1 VNVTVENLAPCK
13 KLVRFELEPKAVD
26 EAFEQMAKNFVREVQ
41 LPGFRPGKAPKDMV
55 LKKYEKEIS
64 DEVKKKLINDTFR
77 QGVKDQK
84 IEVVG
89 VPDLEEIQF
98 ARGQSLQFAATVETA
113 PEFELPEYR
122 GVPADRDMAT
132 VTEQDMERALSALQG
147 QQGKF
152 EKVDRPVKQG
162 DYVVVNYTGT
172 SEGKPLTEIAPAAR
186 GLTEQKAFWVEVK
199 PDSFI
204 PGFAMQL
211 EGAKAGDKRTVNIDF
226 PQDFVTPQLASK
238 KAVYDVEVVEVKERN
253 LPTIDDAFA
262 KSFGAE
268 NLEKLRE
275 GVRSDLQ
282 NELNL
287 RQKRSIRNQVV
298 KSLLD
303 KVTFDL
309 PETQVQHETR
319 NVVYEIVAENQKRG
333 VPKELIDQQKEEIF
347 NASSGTAKERVK
359 AAYVFQ
365 KIAEKEG
372 IRVSSEELNTRI
384 IALAQNYQMTPQK
397 FVQELEK
404 RDGLTEIHQQMLHE
418 KVVDYLQE
426 HAKIQDVPAKE
437 QEQKA

>member
-1 VNVTVENLAPCK
+1 MNVTVENLAPCK
-13 KLVRFELEPKAVD
+13 KLVRFELDAKAVD
-26 EAFEQMAKNFVREVQ
+26 EAYDKMAKDFVREAQ

-64 DEVKKKLINDTFR
+64 EEVKKKLIGDTFR
-77 QGVKDQK
+77 QGVKEQK
-84 IEVVG
+84 LEVVG

-98 ARGQSLQFAATVETA
+98 GRGQNLQFAATVETA
-113 PEFELPEYR
+113 PEFELPEYKGIAANR
-122 GVPADRDMAT
+122 EDAT
-132 VTEQDMERALSALQG
+132 VTEDDLQKALSALQN

-172 SEGKPLTEIAPAAR
+172 SEGKPLTEIAPTAR
-186 GLTEQKAFWVEVK
+186 GLTEQKGFWVEVK

-204 PGFAMQL
+204 PGFATQL
-211 EGAKAGDKRTVNIDF
+211 EGAKAGEKRTVNVDF
-226 PQDFVTPQLASK
+226 PQDFVTPQLAGK
-238 KAVYDVEVVEVKERN
+238 KAAYDVEVVEVKERI
-253 LPTIDDAFA
+253 LPPIDDAFA

-282 NELNL
+282 NELNH
-287 RQKRSIRNQVV
+287 RQKRNIRNQVV
-298 KSLLD
+298 TELLS

-319 NVVYEIVAENQKRG
+319 NVVYEIVSENQKRG
-333 VPKELIDQQKEEIF
+333 IPKEAIDQQKEEIY
-347 NASSGTAKERVK
+347 NASSNTAKERVK

-372 IRVSSEELNTRI
+372 IRVKPEELNGRI
-384 IALAQNYQMTPQK
+384 IALAQAYQMTPQK
-397 FVQELEK
+397 FVAELEK

-426 HAKIQDVPAKE
+426 HAKITDVPK
-437 QEQKA
+437 EQKA

>member
-1 VNVTVENLAPCK
+1 MNVTVENLAPCK
-13 KLVRFELEPKAVD
+13 KLVRFELDAKAVD
-26 EAFEQMAKNFVREVQ
+26 EAFDKMAGDFVREVQ

-55 LKKYEKEIS
+55 LKKYEKEIAE
-64 DEVKKKLINDTFR
+64 EVKKKLIGDTFR
-77 QGVKDQK
+77 QGMKEQK
-84 IEVVG
+84 LDVVG

-98 ARGQSLQFAATVETA
+98 ARGQNLQFAATVETA
-113 PEFELPEYR
+113 PEFEVPEYK
-122 GVPADRDMAT
+122 GLPANREDAT
-132 VTEQDMERALSALQG
+132 VSEEDLQKALSALQN

-162 DYVVVNYTGT
+162 DYAVVNYTGT
-172 SEGKPLTEIAPAAR
+172 SEGKPLTEIAPTAR
-186 GLTEQKAFWVEVK
+186 GLTEQKGFWVEVK

-204 PGFAMQL
+204 PGFASQL
-211 EGAKAGDKRTVNIDF
+211 EGAKAGDKRTVNVDF
-226 PQDFVTPQLASK
+226 PQDFVTPQLAGK
-238 KAVYDVEVVEVKERN
+238 KGTYEVEVVEVKERI
-253 LPTIDDAFA
+253 LPPIDDAFA

-282 NELNL
+282 NELNH
-287 RQKRSIRNQVV
+287 RQKRNIRNQLV
-298 KSLLD
+298 KELLG

-319 NVVYEIVAENQKRG
+319 NVVYEIVSENQKRG
-333 VPKELIDQQKEEIF
+333 IPKEMIDQQKEQIYT
-347 NASSGTAKERVK
+347 ASSDTAKERVK

-372 IRVSSEELNTRI
+372 IRVTRDELNTRI
-384 IALAQNYQMTPQK
+384 LALAQAYQMTPQK

-426 HAKIQDVPAKE
+426 HAKLTDVPKGQQQAS
-437 QEQKA
+437 